1 MAKRSRKTPKPP
13 SPPAQ
18 RIKKVWDNAKQRQR
32 ILWDTGALLAALDPD
47 ASNGKGGLTQPLS
60 GKGKLGVKIGFSDD
74 VKHPEGTLSIAAL
87 AAIHHNGVPENNLP
101 ARLIFV
107 QPDSRTMAQ
116 LTRAVDIFVAQLLE
130 SES

>member
-1 MAKRSRKTPKPP
+1 MAKRSNKAPP

-18 RIKKVWDNAKQRQR
+18 RIKKVWDNAKKRQR
-32 ILWDTGALLAALDPD
+32 ILWDTGSLLAALDPD

-74 VKHPEGTLSIAAL
+74 VKHPKGALSIAAL
-87 AAIHHNGVPENNLP
+87 AAMHHNGVPENNLP
-101 ARLIFV
+101 ARPIFV
-107 QPDSRTMAQ
+107 QPDTRTMSQ
-116 LTRAVDIFVAQLLE
+116 LTRAVDIFIKQLLE